1 MKQQPILG
9 KRKRAERTEKQID
22 EYDSDHDQDWKRK
35 NLEEIDKDDDEIKQ
49 LERKLGIRT
58 DAKRKKRY
66 FQRIE
71 EEGLGLGIFDYLDNI
86 DKLAKV
92 DPSRYQK
99 PDNEYK
105 FNDPK
110 FETALGDSDIE
121 DGGMNKMVSNDRQEG
136 FEDEFSEEMSQESID
151 QDDDSG

>member
-1 MKQQPILG
+1 M
-9 KRKRAERTEKQID
+9 
-22 EYDSDHDQDWKRK
+22 
-35 NLEEIDKDDDEIKQ
+35 
-49 LERKLGIRT
+49 ERKLGIRT

-92 DPSRYQK
+92 DPSKYHK
-99 PDNEYK
+99 PENEYK

-151 QDDDSG
+151 